1 MVNKAQ
7 CKPGHTPTITQLAI
21 RRARD
26 SNQTQ
31 VYWPQSTMLSQTW
44 KLREQGVSLCLC
56 DDQPNTR
63 EYRSCACP
71 MQPPA
76 LWAWQATEQPVS
88 WLHDF
93 PVSGKT
99 RGQGPA
105 SSLLLSY
112 FLYNSV
118 FKQLPQQTCPPG
130 DHVLACSGGQLAWP
144 HQLSAGRPM
153 FHILPACSLLLQPPS
168 ATGFRHVACYAY
180 WSVFYFT
187 SQSMV
192 SFLGENTEGCFLSVF
207 VGHLSWV
214 TFKK

>member
-21 RRARD
+21 SRARGR
-26 SNQTQ
+26 NQTQ

-63 EYRSCACP
+63 EYSSCACP
-71 MQPPA
+71 MWPPA
-76 LWAWQATEQPVS
+76 LWAWQATEQPLS

-99 RGQGPA
+99 SGQGPA

-118 FKQLPQQTCPPG
+118 FKQLALTAPADLSPQETMFWPVLVDSWPG
-130 DHVLACSGGQLAWP
+130 LTNCLQEDRCFTS
-144 HQLSAGRPM
+144 
-153 FHILPACSLLLQPPS
+153 FLPALSSFNLPVPWGSGMLPAMPTGLFSTSLPKAWFPL
-168 ATGFRHVACYAY
+168 
-180 WSVFYFT
+180 
-187 SQSMV
+187 
-192 SFLGENTEGCFLSVF
+192 
-207 VGHLSWV
+207 WV
-214 TFKK
+214 KTQKAASYQNL